1 MIIGI
6 IGAMEKEI
14 VLLKEKMII
23 EKTVNQSSLEFYVGK
38 LNDKEVVL
46 VRSGIGK
53 VNAAMCTQILVDIYN
68 VELIIN
74 TGVAG
79 ALHPDLNVGDIVV
92 STDTL
97 QHDIDASVFGDPRG
111 IIPGMDKSV
120 FLGDEKLLGFIDDIT
135 LSDQKILKGRIV
147 TGDQAIGCGDTKT
160 LLYEQFEGFCVEM
173 EGGAIAHVCHLNNI
187 PFLIIRAISDKA
199 DEEVEVNYNEFL
211 ELAAKNSSFIVESIL
226 SNIEIGSM
234 RKL

>member
-14 VLLKEKMII
+14 TILRERMDLTKIEEKA
-23 EKTVNQSSLEFYVGK
+23 SLTFYIGK
-38 LNDKEVVL
+38 LRDKNIVL

-53 VNAAMCTQILVDIYN
+53 VNAAMCTQILIDIFHVD
-68 VELIIN
+68 VVIN

-92 STDTL
+92 STDSL

-111 IIPGMDKSV
+111 IVPGLKESIFVADQ
-120 FLGDEKLLGFIDDIT
+120 KLLDIIDGIT
-135 LSDQKILKGRIV
+135 IEDHKIFKGRIL
-147 TGDQAIGCGDTKT
+147 TGDQGIASSEIKHF
-160 LLYEQFEGFCVEM
+160 LVENFEGYCVEM
-173 EGGAIAHVCHLNNI
+173 EGGAIAHVCYLNEV

-199 DEEVEVNYNEFL
+199 DEEVEINYNEFV
-211 ELAAKNSSFIVESIL
+211 EFAAKNSSYMLESIL
-226 SNIEIGSM
+226 E
-234 RKL
+234 KL